1 MHASTDLRVGLL
13 GYGIAGAV
21 FHAPLIAATPGLRL
35 SAVVTANP
43 ERQAQVA
50 ADHPGTLTVDH
61 ADQLWSEE
69 LDLVVV
75 ATPNRTHVPLATA
88 ALDAGFP
95 VVVDKPFA
103 PTAEEARRLTALAA
117 DREMPLTVFQNRRW
131 DGDFRTVRR
140 LLAQD
145 KLGEVWRFESRFERW
160 RPTPKAGWRELGDPS
175 EAGGALYDLGSHL
188 IDQALQLFGP
198 VRSVYAELDRRRA
211 GVQVDDDSFVA
222 LTHKSGVRS
231 HLWMGAL
238 TAQLGPRMRVLGDK
252 AGFTK
257 YGLDGQEDALREGS
271 RPGGSDWGVEPSERS
286 GQLGVDGD
294 LRPVTSVPG
303 AYQDFYAQMRDAVR
317 GEGHVP
323 VTPDEAIAVL
333 EVIEQARS
341 VA

>member
-1 MHASTDLRVGLL
+1 MDASTDLRVGLL

-35 SAVVTANP
+35 ATVVTANP

-50 ADHPGTLTVDH
+50 ADHPGALVVDH

-103 PTAEEARRLTALAA
+103 PTAEEASKLAA
-117 DREMPLTVFQNRRW
+117 RAGELGLPLAVFHNRRW
-131 DGDFRTVRR
+131 DNDFQTVRQ
-140 LLAQD
+140 LIDA
-145 KLGEVWRFESRFERW
+145 GEFGAVHRFESRFERW
-160 RPTPKAGWRELGDPS
+160 RPTPKGGWRELGDPA

-211 GVQVDDDSFVA
+211 GVQVDDESFVA
-222 LTHKSGVRS
+222 LTHKNGVRS

-252 AGFTK
+252 AGYVKF
-257 YGLDGQEDALREGS
+257 GLDGQEDALRAGN
-271 RPGGSDWGVEPSERS
+271 RPGGPEWGVEPASLS
-286 GQLGVDGD
+286 GQLGVDGS
-294 LRPVTSVPG
+294 LRRVTSVPG

-323 VTPDEAIAVL
+323 VTPEEAIAVL

>member
-50 ADHPGTLTVDH
+50 ADHPGTLVLDR
-61 ADQLWSEE
+61 AEQLWTEE

-75 ATPNRTHVPLATA
+75 ATPNRTHVPLATE
-88 ALDAGFP
+88 ALDAGFA

-103 PTAEEARRLTALAA
+103 PTAEEARKLAA
-117 DREMPLTVFQNRRW
+117 HARELGLPLTVFHNRRW
-131 DGDFRTVRR
+131 DNDFQTVRQ
-140 LLAQD
+140 LIDAGE
-145 KLGEVWRFESRFERW
+145 LGAVHRFESRFERW
-160 RPTPKAGWRELGDPS
+160 RPTPKTGWRELGDPA

-257 YGLDGQEDALREGS
+257 YGLDGQEDALRAGN
-271 RPGGSDWGVEPSERS
+271 RPGGSDWGVEPLSLS
-286 GQLGVDGD
+286 GQLGVDGS
-294 LRPVTSVPG
+294 LQRITSVPG
-303 AYQDFYAQMRDAVR
+303 AYQDFYAGVRDAVR

-323 VTPDEAIAVL
+323 VTPEEAIAVL